1 MAAFKNIIRQRN
13 GDYMVSSIN
22 SSGYGSFF
30 ICNDSA
36 HSRPPALAS
45 VSGQICPQTG
55 LWKNE
60 SYKVVT
66 SVDKGE
72 VMPQYQ
78 GRDVEWTYQPPESDE
93 HSR

>member
-1 MAAFKNIIRQRN
+1 MSGYLSGVF
-13 GDYMVSSIN
+13 MVSSIN
-22 SSGYGSFF
+22 GSGYGNFYST
-30 ICNDSA
+30 NDNPY
-36 HSRPPALAS
+36 SRPTVS
-45 VSGQICPQTG
+45 SCSSGQICPQTG

-78 GRDVEWTYQPPESDE
+78 GRDVEWELERTNADESGNK
-93 HSR
+93 S

>member
-1 MAAFKNIIRQRN
+1 MI
-13 GDYMVSSIN
+13 SSVNRVGFGCID
-22 SSGYGSFF
+22 SFNYL
-30 ICNDSA
+30 NDKA
-36 HSRPPALAS
+36 TPPAS
-45 VSGQICPQTG
+45 KSTSGQICPQTG

-78 GRDVEWTYQPPESDE
+78 GRDIDWEFE
-93 HSR
+93 HTGNNKDGM

>member
-1 MAAFKNIIRQRN
+1 MI
-13 GDYMVSSIN
+13 SSVN
-22 SSGYGSFF
+22 RVGYCYVDSLNYL
-30 ICNDSA
+30 NDKA
-36 HSRPPALAS
+36 TPPAS
-45 VSGQICPQTG
+45 KSTSGQICPQTG

-78 GRDVEWTYQPPESDE
+78 GRDVEWEFE
-93 HSR
+93 HTGNNKDGMQLSSEIK

>member
-1 MAAFKNIIRQRN
+1 
-13 GDYMVSSIN
+13 MVNSIN
-22 SSGYGSFF
+22 RSGFGSLYST
-30 ICNDSA
+30 NDGIYY
-36 HSRPPALAS
+36 RPPAS
-45 VSGQICPQTG
+45 SSSSGQICPQTG

-78 GRDVEWTYQPPESDE
+78 GRDVQWELERTSANESGNKSKE
-93 HSR
+93 